1 MKMLPSKIA
10 CFTAQSQIF
19 KAHHLVMMNREKMLR
34 KLKTNIYSMDFFPDE
49 SGERKCNNSS

>member
-1 MKMLPSKIA
+1 MLPSKIA